1 MVVLKVRTQAR
12 LVAGGEW
19 GFVCEDFGFDD
30 GDNNQ
35 ARPGRSRHSDAPD
48 YILYGSIIMD

>member
-1 MVVLKVRTQAR
+1 MVLKVRTQAR